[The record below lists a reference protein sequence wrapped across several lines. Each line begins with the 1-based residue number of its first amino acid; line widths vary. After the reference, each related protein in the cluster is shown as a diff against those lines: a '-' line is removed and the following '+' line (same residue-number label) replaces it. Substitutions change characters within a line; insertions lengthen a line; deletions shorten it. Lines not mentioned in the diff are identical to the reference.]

1 MQYSSKNT
9 GLLWILAF
17 FSSIHNDMN
26 ISCVWASS
34 SSSSS
39 GRKTNVQTNKQINKQ
54 TKSSS
59 WLVVTYLCTGKSG
72 SPAGPAGSPLDRSGH
87 TAALDTSCSG
97 TGHSHAYSF
106 YSQKEDKDA
115 MIDPFYMS
123 EERKGH
129 KSIYGSNFRYLTEDM
144 FRMHLSMTPWDP

>member
-1 MQYSSKNT
+1 MFEHHHHHHHRGEK
-9 GLLWILAF
+9 
-17 FSSIHNDMN
+17 
-26 ISCVWASS
+26 
-34 SSSSS
+34 
-39 GRKTNVQTNKQINKQ
+39 QTYKQINKSNKQ
-54 TKSSS
+54 KA
-59 WLVVTYLCTGKSG
+59 LVVVVTYLCTGKSD

-106 YSQKEDKDA
+106 YSQKEDKDD

-123 EERKGH
+123 EKRKGH